1 MDLLLDGSH
10 SLYFMRVRGGLRKHT
25 HGGKS
30 FSQNQGLRQKSKGVL
45 ALLVPLLLDLYVFN
59 LHVAPKLVYTTVR

>member
-10 SLYFMRVRGGLRKHT
+10 SLYFMRVRGGLRKHI

-30 FSQNQGLRQKSKGVL
+30 FSQNQGLRQKSIGVL
-45 ALLVPLLLDLYVFN
+45 ALLVPLLLELYVFN
-59 LHVAPKLVYTTVR
+59 LHVVPKLVYTTVR